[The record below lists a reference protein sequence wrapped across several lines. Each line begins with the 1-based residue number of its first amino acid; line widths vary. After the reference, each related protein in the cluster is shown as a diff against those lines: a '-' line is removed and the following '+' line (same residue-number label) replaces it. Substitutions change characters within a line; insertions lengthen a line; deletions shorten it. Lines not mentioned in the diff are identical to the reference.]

1 MKFKKKIVLIKSGR
15 LEDSIR
21 LPKVI
26 DAIKNEDSNIIVI
39 SWDQSCNHHGPVHP
53 RDTEEISLKLRSLKG
68 IRGII
73 LFPIWWMFIF
83 FHLNRID
90 PDIIHAFDIDSIPPA
105 ILAGRLRRKPV
116 VYEMIDICEYELVLP
131 QKILGVIVML
141 DKLFMKLA
149 NAVVVVDEM
158 QAFGLGGVPNHRT
171 ITIYDS
177 PPFRLLNNSES
188 NQRKDQKFTIFY
200 VGMFYRSKRIH
211 LDEVVEAIKRLDNVK
226 LIIAGYGDMID
237 SVQEWSTTMPDKVEF
252 IGRISYADVF
262 KVGKKVDLMLIL
274 RDPAILA
281 NKYTCGSTFLSA
293 MMLGVPVLA
302 TKGTSTADK
311 VHEDNS
317 GLVVDSRNVEDIK
330 NAIMM
335 LVDNPD
341 LLRNL
346 GVNAK
351 KAYDMRY
358 NWSLMERRLLDLYRE
373 LGILPTL
380 SSY

>member
-1 MKFKKKIVLIKSGR
+1 MKFKRKIALIKSGC

-26 DAIKNEDSNIIVI
+26 DAIKNKDCNIAVI
-39 SWDQSCNHHGPVHP
+39 SWDQSCSPNGPVP
-53 RDTEEISLKLRSLKG
+53 LRDIEEISLKLKSLNG
-68 IRGII
+68 IKRII
-73 LFPIWWMFIF
+73 LFPFWWMFIF

-131 QKILGVIVML
+131 QKILGAIVRL

-177 PPFRLLNNSES
+177 PPSRLLNNSES
-188 NQRKDQKFTIFY
+188 NKRKDRKFTIFY
-200 VGMFYRSKRIH
+200 VGMFFRSKRIH
-211 LDEVVEAIKRLDNVK
+211 LDKVVEAIKMLDNVK

-237 SVQEWSTTMPDKVEF
+237 SVQEWSATMPDRVEF

-262 KVGKKVDLMLIL
+262 KVGKKVDLMLVL

-317 GLVVDSRNVEDIK
+317 GLIVDSRNAEDIR
-330 NAIMM
+330 NAIMT

-341 LLRNL
+341 LLQNL
-346 GVNAK
+346 GANAK

-358 NWSLMERRLLDLYRE
+358 NWSLMERRLSDLYRE
-373 LGILPTL
+373 LGILPPQN
-380 SSY
+380 SY